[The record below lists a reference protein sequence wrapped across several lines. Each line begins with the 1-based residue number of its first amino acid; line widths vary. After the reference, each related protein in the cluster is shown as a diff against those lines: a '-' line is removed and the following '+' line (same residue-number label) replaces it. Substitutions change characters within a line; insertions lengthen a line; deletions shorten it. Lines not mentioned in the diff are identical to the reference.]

1 MLKKNLVRRAL
12 MQSTKSETYQWHNW
26 KVDLLIADIP
36 AVLIMFWRKR
46 KKALIR
52 IYLPTWRSF
61 YVGSEVFSNFRTLIS
76 ATGESGKE
84 KVFFQ
89 SQRKKCS
96 PLTAGLRAPSNQ
108 TGFSK
113 ETRTGT
119 NLSQKNTK
127 SEPLQFKINGH
138 LLAWNTP
145 ASFVDF
151 LRVVPFHLF
160 SWLFL

>member
-1 MLKKNLVRRAL
+1 M
-12 MQSTKSETYQWHNW
+12 
-26 KVDLLIADIP
+26 IAKIP
-36 AVLIMFWRKR
+36 AVLIMFLTQKEIGVDTDLFSYM
-46 KKALIR
+46 AN
-52 IYLPTWRSF
+52 YLCN
-61 YVGSEVFSNFRTLIS
+61 EVFSNFRTLIS

-160 SWLFL
+160 C